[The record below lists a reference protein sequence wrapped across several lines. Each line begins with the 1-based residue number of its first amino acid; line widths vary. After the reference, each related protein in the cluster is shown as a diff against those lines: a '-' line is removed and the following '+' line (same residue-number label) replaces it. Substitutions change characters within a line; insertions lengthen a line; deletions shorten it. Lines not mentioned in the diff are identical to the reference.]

1 MALIDQRILIPAPMA
16 TVWEILSDHTLL
28 PQWRVDCQAVSI
40 LSTHRIGQGVRRRIT
55 PKRGKDFLEDF
66 KAWYNGFGYEYQIVD
81 SKTYKYNLTRLRLQ
95 ATPDGTIVQWTI
107 EYDIKGFWSRLLG
120 SRRRRYL
127 LEKNVIDSLREL
139 RRYVVAK
146 GIPID
151 DDYRTKAGVQD
162 APDVQKRAAY
172 GAQLFSQVEAT
183 EQVENATGENK
194 AVLASDKTSDE
205 IAEPPV
211 RIDDTPSIP
220 LAPPPSFITSQF
232 DVKKPA
238 VDESSLPETSSAAS
252 SPELKSDTQPN
263 KAVQPQP
270 PAATPKPVKPEPTV
284 AEPTPAVPAVDEEAK
299 SAPVKTEAPQAQVK
313 TDSDDK
319 PNFDSKL
326 PVEMKPPVTDEI
338 KTSSQPITP
347 AVTETPKT
355 EEKSVTVID
364 KQFME
369 DTRAKTKPKPPEG
382 LSEALAKDEPA
393 KQTRDTDQM
402 SIWDVFGVAR
412 PAELDEGPKPSATP
426 EKVEPDPNP
435 SPVTMS
441 APPTTNPQK
450 IVVET
455 PDLPPLAEP
464 EKTTDSKAAKK
475 ELSIDELLALE
486 EPPLPSTASA
496 SVKTIVRQS
505 TKSIKP
511 VGLRK
516 QQSRQMAPVRS
527 HTTHSKAT
535 KDG

>member
-1 MALIDQRILIPAPMA
+1 MA
-16 TVWEILSDHTLL
+16 TVWEILSDHTSL

-81 SKTYKYNLTRLRLQ
+81 SKTFKYNLTRLRLQ

-107 EYDIKGFWSRLLG
+107 EYDIKGFWGRLLG

-127 LEKNVIDSLREL
+127 LEKTVIDSLREL
-139 RRYVVAK
+139 RRYVVSK

-151 DDYRTKAGVQD
+151 DVYRTKAGVQD

-194 AVLASDKTSDE
+194 AVSTPTPNSTE
-205 IAEPPV
+205 ITEPPV
-211 RIDDTPSIP
+211 RVDDTPSIP

-232 DVKKPA
+232 DVKTPEVDTVSTAESASAEA
-238 VDESSLPETSSAAS
+238 VAKQI
-252 SPELKSDTQPN
+252 KSDTQPN

-270 PAATPKPVKPEPTV
+270 VATSEPAKSEPVKPV
-284 AEPTPAVPAVDEEAK
+284 AEEK
-299 SAPVKTEAPQAQVK
+299 SPKTEAAEVK
-313 TDSDDK
+313 SEPVKMQPPVAETKLKADEAPK
-319 PNFDSKL
+319 FDAKS
-326 PVEMKPPVTDEI
+326 PVEMKPPVTETV
-338 KTSSQPITP
+338 KPAQEPVQPPVASEAPP
-347 AVTETPKT
+347 AT
-355 EEKSVTVID
+355 EEKPVTVIN

-412 PAELDEGPKPSATP
+412 PAELDEEPKSKPTKTTSDAGS
-426 EKVEPDPNP
+426 
-435 SPVTMS
+435 SPVKMS
-441 APPTTNPQK
+441 APPTTDSEK
-450 IVVET
+450 IIVEKPKS
-455 PDLPPLAEP
+455 PDVAEP
-464 EKTTDSKAAKK
+464 KKSSDTPPAKK

-496 SVKTIVRQS
+496 SVKTIVRQTTQS
-505 TKSIKP
+505 SKP
-511 VGLRK
+511 LGLRK
-516 QQSRQMAPVRS
+516 QQSRKMAPVRS
-527 HTTHSKAT
+527 STTSAKT
-535 KDG
+535 GKDG